1 MFPLEIITMGASVLL
16 SFFVKWMSHKSETSR
31 QKDLATLNALNANAK
46 HQRAAREYENKGY
59 QWTRRVIAL
68 SVVFS
73 VIVLPKVLVL
83 TGIYTGNYT
92 FGWTEVEG
100 GFLFFS
106 SPSEVLKWQTLSNGL
121 VITPLDT
128 HTVSAI
134 IGLYFGG
141 SLSNGKN

>member
-1 MFPLEIITMGASVLL
+1 MFPLEIVTMGASVLL
-16 SFFVKWMSHKSETSR
+16 SFAIKFFTQKSENKR
-31 QKDLATLNALNANAK
+31 ERDMATLRAMNSNAQHVK
-46 HQRAAREYENKGY
+46 DAREYDNKGF
-59 QWTRRVIAL
+59 QWTRRIIAL

-83 TGIYTGNYT
+83 TGIYTGPYS
-92 FGWTEVEG
+92 FGWTELEG
-100 GFLFFS
+100 GFLFFTDAK
-106 SPSEVLKWQTLSNGL
+106 EVFQWKTLVNGL

-141 SLSNGKN
+141 SLSNVRR

>member
-16 SFFVKWMSHKSETSR
+16 SFIVKLISAKNETKR
-31 QKDLATLNALNANAK
+31 EKDLAMLNALNAKASIAK
-46 HQRAAREYENKGY
+46 QIRSEKDKGV
-59 QWTRRVIAL
+59 QWTRRIIAL

-83 TGIYTGNYT
+83 TGYYTGNYT
-92 FGWTEVEG
+92 FGWTELEG

-106 SPSEVLKWQTLSNGL
+106 SPKEVLQWMTLSNGL

-134 IGLYFGG
+134 IGLYFG
-141 SLSNGKN
+141 SSMSDVRR

>member
-16 SFFVKWMSHKSETSR
+16 SFIVKLISAKNETKR
-31 QKDLATLNALNANAK
+31 EKDLAMLNALNAKASIAK
-46 HQRAAREYENKGY
+46 QIRSEKDKGV
-59 QWTRRVIAL
+59 QWTRRIIAL

-83 TGIYTGNYT
+83 TGFYTGNYT
-92 FGWTEVEG
+92 FGWTELEG

-106 SPSEVLKWQTLSNGL
+106 SPKEVLQWMTLSNGL

-134 IGLYFGG
+134 IGLYFG
-141 SLSNGKN
+141 SSMSDVRR